1 VKLRSVTANA
11 RKRQLELVTRTGTVY
26 PMPFVKLVPRPTT
39 ANPIAKVYV
48 DPELGNEAV
57 TYRLMSGR
65 EGTVHIDHALDYNRD
80 PAYLAGIALH
90 ELTIE
95 ARTRIKSSGLSVR
108 EVARRLGTSVPQL
121 YRLLDTANYS
131 KGFVQ
136 MHSLLNVLDCDVQI
150 SVKPRARNARTRSSS
165 RARKAA

>member
-1 VKLRSVTANA
+1 MKLRSVRANS
-11 RKRQLELVTRTGTVY
+11 RKRQLELVTRSGAVY
-26 PMPFVKLVPRPTT
+26 PMPFVKLVPRPTV
-39 ANPIAKVYV
+39 ANPITDLYV

-57 TYRLMSGR
+57 TYRLASGR

-80 PAYLAGIALH
+80 PAYLAEIALH
-90 ELTIE
+90 ELTVQ
-95 ARTRIKSSGLSVR
+95 ARSRVKSAGLSVR

-136 MHSLLNVLDCDVQI
+136 MHSLLNVLDCDLRI
-150 SVKPRARNARTRSSS
+150 SVRPRTGKARQSSAS
-165 RARKAA
+165 RAREAA